1 MEVVWTIFGTVI
13 SGVFVYVVSEYI
25 HETSLRRIRE
35 YQDIRRKAAYVLTMY
50 ACHYTNVVDETE
62 SHEKRKQ
69 ADEESQDMRKTAS
82 ELRAFCETLPDGVWL
97 FKKQIPPKKDL
108 FNASAFMIGIS
119 NSFFQTNRSK
129 ERNDFGVSNSK
140 KAKKIYELLKLNGLP
155 EEVRRKKNKKENSE

>member
-35 YQDIRRKAAYVLTMY
+35 YQDIRRKAAYVLTMC

-69 ADEESQDMRKTAS
+69 ADEESQDMRKIAS
-82 ELRAFCETLPDGVWL
+82 ELRAFCETLPDGV
-97 FKKQIPPKKDL
+97 
-108 FNASAFMIGIS
+108 
-119 NSFFQTNRSK
+119 
-129 ERNDFGVSNSK
+129 
-140 KAKKIYELLKLNGLP
+140 
-155 EEVRRKKNKKENSE
+155 